1 MLFFYLNYFILNK
14 NIKKILI
21 YVKMLILKEIDVVD
35 YLRIYKN
42 LRIVWFIFIYVYNI
56 FRGEL
61 MLFFKEIIKFYFVS
75 FGICLV
81 VSFFLDMVRLGF
93 VF

>member
-1 MLFFYLNYFILNK
+1 MSWYMLFLYSNYSISNK

-21 YVKMLILKEIDVVD
+21 YVKMSILKEIDVVD

-42 LRIVWFIFIYVYNI
+42 LRTAWFILIYVYNI

-61 MLFFKEIIKFYFVS
+61 MLFSKKLLNSILWV
-75 FGICLV
+75 LV
-81 VSFFLDMVRLGF
+81 HVWL
-93 VF
+93 

>member
-1 MLFFYLNYFILNK
+1 MLFLYSNYSISNK

-21 YVKMLILKEIDVVD
+21 YVKMSILKEIDVVD

-42 LRIVWFIFIYVYNI
+42 LRTAWFILIYVYNI

-61 MLFFKEIIKFYFVS
+61 MLFSKEIIKFYFVS
-75 FGICLV
+75 SGTCLV
-81 VSFFLDMVRLGF
+81 VRFFLDTVRLGS